1 MNDFIKWLFRWDTD
15 PLWQVLFMIGA
26 MAVGIVTLGVLYVV
40 AWPLGVLATLGLL
53 FGPPYLAYRK
63 SQKTKKDE

>member
-1 MNDFIKWLFRWDTD
+1 MNDFIKWLVRRDTD

-53 FGPPYLAYRK
+53 FSPPYLAYRN
-63 SQKTKKDE
+63 SKKDK

>member
-1 MNDFIKWLFRWDTD
+1 MKDFVRWLVKNDNPF
-15 PLWQVLFMIGA
+15 PMVSCVIGA

-53 FGPPYLAYRK
+53 FGIPYLMYYSA
-63 SQKTKKDE
+63 KKDE